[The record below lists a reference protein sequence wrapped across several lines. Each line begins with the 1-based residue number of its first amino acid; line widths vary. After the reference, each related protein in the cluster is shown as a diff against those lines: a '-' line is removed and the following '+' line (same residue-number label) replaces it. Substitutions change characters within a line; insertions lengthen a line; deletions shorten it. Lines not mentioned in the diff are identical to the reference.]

1 MAAQL
6 VDKLPEA
13 QAWLYELK
21 FDGYRALV
29 IKDRADVRVL
39 SRNRKDLLRAR
50 DRSQKR
56 SPPSGP
62 PIFTWWWWPTD
73 YGRSSSRARSNL
85 KSGRNLP
92 RRAFELGD
100 QGYHRKGL

>member
-29 IKDRADVRVL
+29 IKDGAPFICGEAAIPLIVVTRAAV
-39 SRNRKDLLRAR
+39 A
-50 DRSQKR
+50 QM
-56 SPPSGP
+56 
-62 PIFTWWWWPTD
+62 
-73 YGRSSSRARSNL
+73 
-85 KSGRNLP
+85 
-92 RRAFELGD
+92 
-100 QGYHRKGL
+100 